1 VSDIEFTKKEYHL
14 LNDYQF
20 FDIKAS
26 ITSKIL
32 NLFAHVEDRIRL
44 GIKEKSYHFPE
55 KIAATPGKISKGEN
69 YQNCPYIV
77 LDYPRLYSR
86 EKIFAFRSIFW
97 WGHYFSNAMI
107 IGGHAYH
114 QYIPRI
120 LEITGELKNRDW
132 YLCVYRTPWK
142 LENLPWNYV
151 QFSHLTNEQIRGRL
165 QKYPFIK
172 IARIYA
178 LDHYKNLGRETVHF
192 LSDLM
197 NLIS

>member
-1 VSDIEFTKKEYHL
+1 MPDIEFTKEEYHL

-20 FDIKAS
+20 FDLKAS
-26 ITSKIL
+26 ITSKVL
-32 NLFAHVEDRIRL
+32 HLFSNIEDRIRS
-44 GIKEKSYHFPE
+44 GIKAEFCQIPE
-55 KIAATPGKISKGEN
+55 KIAATPAKISKGEN
-69 YQNCPYIV
+69 YQKCPYIV
-77 LDYPRLYSR
+77 LDYPRVYSR
-86 EKIFAFRSIFW
+86 EKIFAYRTIFW

-107 IGGHAYH
+107 IGGQAYH
-114 QYIPRI
+114 QYLPRI
-120 LEITGELKNRDW
+120 LEIAGELKNRDW

-151 QFSHLTNEQIRGRL
+151 PFSHLSNEHIRDHL

-178 LDHYKNLGRETVHF
+178 LDHYKDLGRDTVHF
-192 LSDLM
+192 LTDLM